1 MSLTDEDKFFQREE
15 VKDVLISRAKS
26 DDKGLTIDFEIS
38 AEEILRLIK
47 ICQEE
52 KSFQVPSGLTR
63 EERRQWDLDRIAQ
76 EDAMNELVSL
86 SEDLGLYDT
95 NPVTCG

>member
-1 MSLTDEDKFFQREE
+1 MSLTDGDKFFQKKE
-15 VKDVLISRAKS
+15 VQDLILSRSKS
-26 DDKGLTIDFEIS
+26 NGGDKGLTIDFEMS
-38 AEEILRLIK
+38 ADETMRLIK

-63 EERRQWDLDRIAQ
+63 EERRQWALDKIVQ

-86 SEDLGLYDT
+86 NEGMGLYDER
-95 NPVTCG
+95 